1 MATTNINTYGHRLS
15 LHDALPLC
23 CAAQVASLDAALG
36 RITAPVILVAHSG
49 GVITVAHWA
58 RNHARAIH
66 GALLA
71 APPDFDSPLPA
82 GYPSQDL
89 LRRGGWL
96 PVPRMRLPF
105 PHIVA
110 ASDDDPLAR
119 KAREIGRANV

>member
-23 CAAQVASLDAALG
+23 CAAQVASLDAALV

-71 APPDFDSPLPA
+71 TPPDFDSPLPA
-82 GYPSQDL
+82 GYPSQDQ

-96 PVPRMRLPF
+96 PVPRLRLN
-105 PHIVA
+105 
-110 ASDDDPLAR
+110 R
-119 KAREIGRANV
+119 KSAGMGRRGSVLLDYGGCRIS